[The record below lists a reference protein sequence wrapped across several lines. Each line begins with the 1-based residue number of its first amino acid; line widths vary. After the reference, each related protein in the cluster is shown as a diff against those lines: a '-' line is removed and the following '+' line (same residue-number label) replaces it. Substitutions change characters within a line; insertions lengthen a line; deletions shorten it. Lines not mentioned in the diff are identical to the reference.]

1 MPVIYWLTWGW
12 KPCHNVLSSR
22 NPTMNRVNP
31 PVTTVLLARRSQA
44 LKRHLAEAAAGN
56 GVGVHQA
63 RVASR
68 RLREAVP
75 VLATGLKDSKADKAR
90 RKIRRITGALGAI
103 RELDVTVALI
113 DDLVKREGVPR
124 LALEDVRAYVMK
136 EQERRREVMLKRLGR
151 VNVDKLDKR
160 LTSLAETLEQAGT
173 DDWREAL
180 SKRLLKRSKALR
192 EAVADAGQLYEA
204 ERLHMVRIAAKKL
217 RYAAEV
223 AAETGVKAATHAVRT
238 IKRVQDTLGRLHDV
252 QVLQTHVAAVQA
264 QPPRASGAQG
274 GLDIISRQL
283 EEECRHLHARYLATV
298 GALQAAIDDIQ
309 AVVAP
314 QVARRRKS
322 RGPLKMKLSSSAARA
337 ASVS

>member
-1 MPVIYWLTWGW
+1 
-12 KPCHNVLSSR
+12 
-22 NPTMNRVNP
+22 MNRANP

-68 RLREAVP
+68 RLRETVP
-75 VLATGLKDSKADKAR
+75 VLATGLKDSKADKAS
-90 RKIRRITGALGAI
+90 RKIRRITRALGAI
-103 RELDVTVALI
+103 RELDVTVALL

-124 LALEDVRAYVMK
+124 LALEDVRAHVLK
-136 EQERRREVMLKRLGR
+136 EQEQRRGVMLKRLGR
-151 VNVDKLDKR
+151 VKVDKLDKR
-160 LTSLAETLEQAGT
+160 LTTLAQTLEEAGT

-192 EAVADAGQLYEA
+192 AAAADAGQLYEA
-204 ERLHMVRIAAKKL
+204 ERLHNVRIAAKKL
-217 RYAAEV
+217 RYAVEV
-223 AAETGVKAATHAVRT
+223 AAETGVKAATPVLRT

-252 QVLQTHVAAVQA
+252 QVLQTHVAAVQTL
-264 QPPRASGAQG
+264 PPRASAAEG
-274 GLDIISRQL
+274 GLEIISRQL

-298 GALQAAIDDIQ
+298 SALQGAIDDIQ

-322 RGPLKMKLSSSAARA
+322 RGPLKMKLSSAAARA
-337 ASVS
+337 AASSKVSAGASHR